1 MSEGAGEWVSKGAR
15 EGERE
20 RDLVWKHMSIGLLST
35 MPVKS
40 PLCTRLRVPSLSLSC
55 TADRNG
61 GEIQLSEKSH
71 DVKQFFAHLHI

>member
-61 GEIQLSEKSH
+61 GDGHFER
-71 DVKQFFAHLHI
+71 